1 MCQLF
6 HLDEGD
12 LFAVE
17 GKCLVDLP
25 FPHGLH
31 VVHLVLAELVR
42 HLLGGGTGRQLAV
55 RRPFLLAGFALTR
68 EEEVLLMV

>member
-1 MCQLF
+1 M
-6 HLDEGD
+6 
-12 LFAVE
+12 E

-42 HLLGGGTGRQLAV
+42 HLLGGGAGRQLAV
-55 RRPFLLAGFALTR
+55 RWPLFFAGFALTR